1 LQNQILQKPLGME
14 LNPKIMGLVH
24 TVHYLDFS
32 SESWKLI
39 SNNPTIFEAIVDNVV
54 LEIRDTSHREN
65 KLVFKKGGK
74 IEYMRSVGKYRLRW
88 NDEDL
93 AN

>member
-1 LQNQILQKPLGME
+1 
-14 LNPKIMGLVH
+14 MGIVH

-32 SESWKLI
+32 SESWKLV

-54 LEIRDTSHREN
+54 LEIRDISHREN

-93 AN
+93 TN

>member
-1 LQNQILQKPLGME
+1 
-14 LNPKIMGLVH
+14 
-24 TVHYLDFS
+24 
-32 SESWKLI
+32 LI

-54 LEIRDTSHREN
+54 LEIRDISHREN

-93 AN
+93 TI

>member
-1 LQNQILQKPLGME
+1 
-14 LNPKIMGLVH
+14 MGLVH

-32 SESWKLI
+32 SESWKLV

-54 LEIRDTSHREN
+54 LEIRDISHREN

-93 AN
+93 MN

>member
-1 LQNQILQKPLGME
+1 
-14 LNPKIMGLVH
+14 MGLIH

-54 LEIRDTSHREN
+54 LEIRDISHNEN
-65 KLVFKKGGK
+65 KLIFKKGGK

-93 AN
+93 SN

>member
-1 LQNQILQKPLGME
+1 
-14 LNPKIMGLVH
+14 MGLVH

-32 SESWKLI
+32 SESWKLV

-54 LEIRDTSHREN
+54 LEIRDISHREN

-93 AN
+93 TN

>member
-1 LQNQILQKPLGME
+1 
-14 LNPKIMGLVH
+14 MGLVH

-39 SNNPTIFEAIVDNVV
+39 SNNPTIFETIIDNVV

-65 KLVFKKGGK
+65 KLVFKKGSK
-74 IEYMRSVGKYRLRW
+74 IEYMRSIGKYRLRW

-93 AN
+93 VN

>member
-1 LQNQILQKPLGME
+1 
-14 LNPKIMGLVH
+14 MGLLH

-32 SESWKLI
+32 PESWKLVS
-39 SNNPTIFEAIVDNVV
+39 SNPAIFETEVDNVV
-54 LEIRDTSHREN
+54 LNIRDISHKDH

-74 IEYMRSVGKYRLRW
+74 VEYMRSIGKYRLRW
-88 NDEDL
+88 DDDDL

>member
-1 LQNQILQKPLGME
+1 
-14 LNPKIMGLVH
+14 MGLVY

-39 SNNPTIFEAIVDNVV
+39 SNNPTIFEAIADNVV
-54 LEIRDTSHREN
+54 LEIRDISHKEN

-74 IEYMRSVGKYRLRW
+74 IEYIRSVGKYRLRW

-93 AN
+93 VN

>member
-1 LQNQILQKPLGME
+1 
-14 LNPKIMGLVH
+14 MGLVH

-54 LEIRDTSHREN
+54 LEIRDTSHKEH
-65 KLVFKKGGK
+65 KLAFKKGGK
-74 IEYMRSVGKYRLRW
+74 IEYMRSVGKYRLKW

>member
-1 LQNQILQKPLGME
+1 
-14 LNPKIMGLVH
+14 MGLVH
-24 TVHYLDFS
+24 TTQYLDFP
-32 SESWKLI
+32 SESWKIL
-39 SNNPTIFEAIVDNVV
+39 SNNPTIFEALDDN
-54 LEIRDTSHREN
+54 LTLNFRDVSHREN

-93 AN
+93 TN

>member
-1 LQNQILQKPLGME
+1 
-14 LNPKIMGLVH
+14 MGLVH

-32 SESWKLI
+32 SESWELI

-88 NDEDL
+88 DDKDL

>member
-1 LQNQILQKPLGME
+1 
-14 LNPKIMGLVH
+14 MGLVH
-24 TVHYLDFS
+24 TIHYLDFS
-32 SESWKLI
+32 SESWKLV
-39 SNNPTIFEAIVDNVV
+39 SNNPTIFEAVVDNVV
-54 LEIRDTSHREN
+54 LEIRDISHREN

-74 IEYMRSVGKYRLRW
+74 IEYIRSVGKYRLRW

>member
-1 LQNQILQKPLGME
+1 
-14 LNPKIMGLVH
+14 MGLVH

-32 SESWKLI
+32 SESWKLV
-39 SNNPTIFEAIVDNVV
+39 SNNPTIFETIVDNVV
-54 LEIRDTSHREN
+54 LEIRDTSHREI

>member
-1 LQNQILQKPLGME
+1 
-14 LNPKIMGLVH
+14 MGLVH
-24 TVHYLDFS
+24 TIRYLDFS
-32 SESWKLI
+32 SESWKLV
-39 SNNPTIFEAIVDNVV
+39 SNNPTIFETIVDNVV
-54 LEIRDTSHREN
+54 LEIRDTSHKEN